1 MRIHPVAELKCNSQS
16 ARRLVAGATRQGIG
30 PFVLER
36 SYCDGAAVRRELDR
50 QALFRAR
57 GHFPLRAFQQ
67 VESRCARLGL
77 AVETKAGAGQS
88 RIEYRHAMER

>member
-16 ARRLVAGATRQGIG
+16 AWRLVARATGEWIG

-36 SYCDGAAVRRELDR
+36 SYRNGASVRRELDR
-50 QALFRAR
+50 QARFRAR
-57 GHFPLRAFQQ
+57 RHFPLRAFQQ
-67 VESRCARLGL
+67 VESRRARLGF
-77 AVETKAGAGQS
+77 AVESEAGAGQS